1 MLAELQPKTKLIVH
15 IHYLQDKVPVGH
27 DVLEGEV
34 PMTQQQQDSYKLLLG
49 DEKASVTASKELS
62 ESDYGNGGKVFVS
75 VTLTVDQSQG
85 ALESGIAWAK
95 MLADQKAW
103 EAHAEMKQQLVQR
116 GILKS

>member
-1 MLAELQPKTKLIVH
+1 MLAEIQGKTKLTIHVH
-15 IHYLQDKVPVGH
+15 YYQDKAVVGH
-27 DVLEGEV
+27 DVFEGEV
-34 PMTQQQQDSYKLLLG
+34 TMTQPQQDSYKQLLG

-75 VTLTVDQSQG
+75 VSLTIDQSQG

-103 EAHAEMKQQLVQR
+103 EHHAEMKQQLVQR